1 MCLILFLKNTPWIH
15 PLFGVYGGVFFI
27 LKHVDF
33 PADKILSIPRLFS
46 SISFRPGRWWIA
58 ADGGSCTSAEALG
71 KSSRRHGRGARYMG
85 NAVFRF
91 PNVMLRYHE
100 EGWTRDPKMNRERI
114 WILLNQVFFLRC
126 LCKYLEDAA
135 YLGMSSQKQSGPV
148 DEESVPDFQL
158 TYGNFGAKQVSK
170 KGMLGN
176 LKTLLGKEIL
186 HCHKDIKKNRP
197 IVCVPS
203 CAPF

>member
-1 MCLILFLKNTPWIH
+1 
-15 PLFGVYGGVFFI
+15 
-27 LKHVDF
+27 
-33 PADKILSIPRLFS
+33 
-46 SISFRPGRWWIA
+46 
-58 ADGGSCTSAEALG
+58 
-71 KSSRRHGRGARYMG
+71 
-85 NAVFRF
+85 
-91 PNVMLRYHE
+91 
-100 EGWTRDPKMNRERI
+100 MNRERI
-114 WILLNQVFFLRC
+114 LRC

-186 HCHKDIKKNRP
+186 YCHKDIKKNDRSFVSHHLP
-197 IVCVPS
+197 RFKLSKGHHALYNALFLRKPGDQMQPWNDMEGQKPDSKTIGFPLGS
-203 CAPF
+203 L

>member
-1 MCLILFLKNTPWIH
+1 
-15 PLFGVYGGVFFI
+15 
-27 LKHVDF
+27 
-33 PADKILSIPRLFS
+33 
-46 SISFRPGRWWIA
+46 
-58 ADGGSCTSAEALG
+58 
-71 KSSRRHGRGARYMG
+71 
-85 NAVFRF
+85 
-91 PNVMLRYHE
+91 
-100 EGWTRDPKMNRERI
+100 MNRERI
-114 WILLNQVFFLRC
+114 LLNQGFLRC

-186 HCHKDIKKNRP
+186 YCHKEIKNDMSHH
-197 IVCVPS
+197 VPRFKLS
-203 CAPF
+203 KGHHALYNALFLRKPGDQMQPWNDMEGQKHDSKTIGFPLGSL